1 MFHPISY
8 GFFVHW
14 GVALSIK
21 KLSALIFFIV
31 SVLALC
37 INFYYPGYLLC
48 SNDVANLQRVAHGA
62 GGFKEMV
69 YTDSIDA
76 LNNNVKAYELFEI
89 DLATTSDGGIVCL
102 HDWGRAA
109 EQAWGL
115 RFDERPTL
123 STLEKLISNSG
134 VYRNCTLH
142 SLADWLSKHPEKRI
156 VTDVK
161 DDNLYVLSKISET
174 YPNLLKQVIPQIYHP
189 SEFEPVK
196 ALGYKDVIF
205 TIYRYDGDD
214 SLTLRSLRNMDIFAL
229 TMPNDRARRL
239 APRARCLGV
248 PTYAHTI
255 NDMNRFEE
263 LRKLGVGEIYTDW
276 LSPE

>member
-1 MFHPISY
+1 MSFKKLCTLV
-8 GFFVHW
+8 FVAFLII
-14 GVALSIK
+14 ALS
-21 KLSALIFFIV
+21 
-31 SVLALC
+31 

-48 SNDVANLQRVAHGA
+48 SNEAPSLLRVAHGA
-62 GGFKEMV
+62 GGFKGMV

-76 LNNNVKAYELFEI
+76 LNYNVKAYELFEI

-102 HDWGRAA
+102 HDWMGAA
-109 EQAWGL
+109 EQAWG
-115 RFDERPTL
+115 RRYDDRPTL
-123 STLEKLISNSG
+123 ATVETLISASRA
-134 VYRNCTLH
+134 YRNCTIH
-142 SLADWLSKHPEKRI
+142 SLADWLMRHPEKRI

-161 DDNLYVLSKISET
+161 DDNLFVLSKISKM
-174 YPNLLKQVIPQIYHP
+174 YPNLLKQIIPQIYHP

-214 SLTLRSLRNMDIFAL
+214 SQTLRSLRQMDIFAL

-248 PTYAHTI
+248 PTYVHTI
-255 NDMNRFEE
+255 NEMTRFEE
-263 LRKLGVGEIYTDW
+263 LHKLGVGEIYTDW
-276 LSPE
+276 LSPD